1 MFHDDSIAGS
11 WQALV
16 QRIET
21 TDALGRWAV
30 EDDRLAGLHDV
41 ARDLLPLLAGG
52 ADAARAEDILG
63 ALVGRA
69 AIDGGGDDD
78 ALLLTLH
85 LLSDWVWPLAVQL
98 RDLGTGMVGVIVSE
112 LTCQI
117 RTYPWRGRTRAV
129 AASLR
134 WDIRCAVLAEFRPST
149 PQHRHRA
156 EQVLDPMSPEWEATP
171 LGRIAT
177 APVDDDEDVDLVDL
191 LLWAAR
197 AGVDET
203 AIALLVR
210 TEQARADSSLK
221 ASDDLVAAEFGL
233 PRRTFFRHRARA
245 LDAVRAASRDYLAAV
260 A

>member
-11 WQALV
+11 WHSLV

-41 ARDLLPLLAGG
+41 TRDLLPLLAEG
-52 ADAARAEDILG
+52 ADAARADDILG

-69 AIDGGGDDD
+69 AVNGGGDDD
-78 ALLLTLH
+78 ALLLTVH
-85 LLSDWVWPLAVQL
+85 LLSDWVWPLAMQL
-98 RDLGTGMVGVIVSE
+98 RDLGTGMVAVIVSE
-112 LTCQI
+112 LTCQL
-117 RTYPWRGRTRAV
+117 RTYPWRNRTRAV

-134 WDIRCAVLAEFRPST
+134 WDTRSAVLAEFRPST
-149 PQHRHRA
+149 PQHRHQA
-156 EQVLDPMSPEWEATP
+156 EHVLDPMSPEWEATP
-171 LGRIAT
+171 LGRIA
-177 APVDDDEDVDLVDL
+177 AAVEDDEDIDLVDL

-203 AIALLVR
+203 DIALLVR
-210 TEQARADSSLK
+210 TEQARADSGLK
-221 ASDDLVAAEFGL
+221 ASDDVVAAEFGL

-245 LDAVRAASRDYLAAV
+245 LEAVRAASRDYLAAV

>member
-1 MFHDDSIAGS
+1 MFHDDSVAGS
-11 WQALV
+11 WQALI

-21 TDALGRWAV
+21 TEALGRWAV
-30 EDDRLAGLHDV
+30 EDDRLAGLRDV
-41 ARDLLPLLAGG
+41 THDLLPLLAEG
-52 ADAARAEDILG
+52 ADAARADSILG

-69 AIDGGGDDD
+69 AIDGGGNDD

-85 LLSDWVWPLAVQL
+85 LLSDWVWPLAMQL

-117 RTYPWRGRTRAV
+117 RTYPWRHRTRAV

-134 WDIRCAVLAEFRPST
+134 WDTRSAVLAEFRPST
-149 PQHRHRA
+149 PQHRHQA
-156 EQVLDPMSPEWEATP
+156 EQVLDPMSPEWDATP
-171 LGRIAT
+171 LGRIAMG
-177 APVDDDEDVDLVDL
+177 AVEDEGIDLVDL

-203 AIALLVR
+203 DIALLVR
-210 TEQARADSSLK
+210 TEEARADSSLN
-221 ASDDLVAAEFGL
+221 ASDDVVAAEFGL